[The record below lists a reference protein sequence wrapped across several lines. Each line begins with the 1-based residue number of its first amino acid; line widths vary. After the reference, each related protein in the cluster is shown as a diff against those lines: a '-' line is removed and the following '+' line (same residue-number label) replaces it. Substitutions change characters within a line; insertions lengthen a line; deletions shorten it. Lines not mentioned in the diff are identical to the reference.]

1 MTRMVIG
8 SSPTV
13 WRSWSRWRGS
23 RWLRRSLRR
32 FFSPFL
38 ESRCFTLLW
47 QWNSKK
53 LAGEGQREA
62 KWCWIGH
69 WTDLAK
75 ACSWY
80 LENHIFLLPCTRT
93 LVSSAFLMTTQGKFL
108 EPSLSR
114 HLGRPSQVLLSLETR
129 QLVIIL
135 TRGGHLQ
142 RGGGQGGILQTTE
155 RRGCLFRGD

>member
-1 MTRMVIG
+1 MTRTVIG

-93 LVSSAFLMTTQGKFL
+93 LVSSAFLMTRQGKFL
-108 EPSLSR
+108 APLLSR
-114 HLGRPSQVLLSLETR
+114 HLGRPSQ
-129 QLVIIL
+129 IL
-135 TRGGHLQ
+135 FIPGNQAVGDYFDQ
-142 RGGGQGGILQTTE
+142 
-155 RRGCLFRGD
+155 RRGSAKRWRAGWHLTNSWKEGLSF